1 MTKNQIAV
9 IETDSVILS
18 MKRASTAL
26 AEAKTIQQTK
36 KILDVAHAA
45 EIYAKRQHLGEEAM
59 DIALSIK
66 VEALRKLGE
75 MLLTTPKATGA
86 KGLSGGGTRG
96 SKKAPR
102 VDDAPTLEELG
113 LTKKE
118 SAVAQKLAALSETEF
133 DQVRE
138 GHITVAKALAVVSQS
153 KPALQPAAPQKP
165 AAAPAPKPEQD
176 YTELDAAHDTIA
188 GLQDLLA
195 VASLGDAP
203 PEDKTQAAE
212 LISELR
218 AEVRTLRASLKAV
231 TQSRDT
237 LMNELAQV
245 KRQCLSQA
253 RELKSLKVAA

>member
-18 MKRASTAL
+18 MKRAGTAL

-36 KILDVAHAA
+36 QILDIAHMA
-45 EIYAKRQHLGEEAM
+45 EIYAKRQRLGEEAM

-153 KPALQPAAPQKP
+153 KPAAPTSQPATPQAPALQPQDDGPDDAEIAA
-165 AAAPAPKPEQD
+165 
-176 YTELDAAHDTIA
+176 
-188 GLQDLLA
+188 G
-195 VASLGDAP
+195 V
-203 PEDKTQAAE
+203 AAE
-212 LISELR
+212 RADADALQKLLNADDKLATAYAEIKRLNAELS
-218 AEVRTLRASLKAV
+218 VVK
-231 TQSRDT
+231 QSRDGH
-237 LMNELAQV
+237 MNKANELIKTV
-245 KRQCLSQA
+245 KRLQS
-253 RELKSLKVAA
+253 KVDKLERMAA